1 MALLPQIKT
10 RVALHAHRQTRGLLD
25 GEYAAAQVGRSME
38 FNDLRDYVR
47 GDDVKDIDWKASAR
61 TRSLLVKRFEA
72 VRKHTLTIVASSGRS
87 MAAHLD
93 ADTTKR
99 EVAVFTAGVVGL
111 TAVRHG
117 DQVGLVHGDAVEQH
131 AVPAGSGEL
140 HLERCL
146 ESLHAAT
153 TTDTAP
159 ADLAALFAFV
169 AKNVRRRTL
178 MLLVCDE
185 EDLDEDAV
193 AGLRRLVVQ
202 HEVLVLLLGDLRP
215 ATLTADRSNRVV
227 DVDTGT
233 SLPGWALTDRQLAE
247 DYASAVGEGYERLA
261 VRLDSLGVVH
271 ERVHDGP
278 TALAAVF
285 RLLERH
291 RRAGRR

>member
-10 RVALHAHRQTRGLLD
+10 RVALHAHRQVRGLLD

-72 VRKHTLTIVASSGRS
+72 VRKHTLLIVASSGRS

-93 ADTTKR
+93 ADVTKR
-99 EVAVFTAGVVGL
+99 EVAVFVAGVVGL

-117 DQVGLVHGDAVEQH
+117 DQVGLAHGGADDQH
-131 AVPAGSGEL
+131 LVPPGSGEL

-146 ESLHAAT
+146 ESLDSAT
-153 TTDTAP
+153 TTGSAP
-159 ADLAALFAFV
+159 ADLEALLGFV
-169 AKNVRRRTL
+169 AANVRRRAIVL
-178 MLLVCDE
+178 VVCDE
-185 EDLDEDAV
+185 EDLDERSV

-215 ATLTADRSNRVV
+215 AGVSRGTEVV
-227 DVDTGT
+227 DVDTGNP
-233 SLPGWALTDRQLAE
+233 LPHWVLDDPELAAE
-247 DYASAVGEGYERLA
+247 LA
-261 VRLDSLGVVH
+261 VAVDRGYDGVADRLDALGVVH
-271 ERVHDGP
+271 ERVHDEPG
-278 TALAAVF
+278 ALAAVF

-291 RRAGRR
+291 RHAGSR